1 MDLIDRFNDVM
12 VANGVD
18 PSNAVRI
25 SESIRR
31 EYCGGLIYVPK
42 KSCAER
48 ARIVEDIKNNV
59 PHEKI
64 AKKYSISKI
73 TVYRMMRKLRD
84 SRL

>member
-48 ARIVEDIKNNV
+48 ERIAEDIRNNV

-64 AKKYSISKI
+64 AKSIAFQKQLF
-73 TVYRMMRKLRD
+73 TA
-84 SRL
+84 

>member
-1 MDLIDRFNDVM
+1 MDLIDRLNDVM
-12 VANGVD
+12 VANGID
-18 PSNAVRI
+18 PDRAVKI

-48 ARIVEDIKNNV
+48 ERIAEDIRNNV

-73 TVYRMMRKLRD
+73 TVYRMMRKIRKQ
-84 SRL
+84 RL

>member
-18 PSNAVRI
+18 QSNAVRI
-25 SESIRR
+25 SELVRR

-48 ARIVEDIKNNV
+48 ERIAEDIRNNV

-64 AKKYSISKI
+64 AKKYSISKT
-73 TVYRMMRKLRD
+73 TVYRMMRKIRNQ
-84 SRL
+84 RL

>member
-12 VANGVD
+12 VANGID
-18 PSNAVRI
+18 PDSAVKI
-25 SESIRR
+25 SESVRR

-48 ARIVEDIKNNV
+48 ERIAEDIRNNV

-73 TVYRMMRKLRD
+73 TVYRMMRKIRNQ
-84 SRL
+84 RL